1 MKGGQM
7 KLRQKNFLV
16 FSFVLI
22 FLLLITG
29 WPAYSGSGEE
39 KGSSENQRGKLW
51 TPEDIILAESASSW
65 QISPDGQ
72 WAVWVKSRMDKE
84 KNGRI
89 SNLFLTHLA
98 TGKEI
103 QLTRTNETHS
113 QPKWSPDGNL
123 IAFLSTRPL
132 PKPKGEAA
140 STQLWLINPFGGE
153 PYPVTELSRGIRSYY
168 WIDAETILFLAQ
180 EDPALYE
187 QELKKKKDTSRVIDD
202 VEHEPPV
209 RIFKLS
215 IKDKK
220 ITRLTDNRD
229 FIRVW
234 APSPDGKWAVA
245 SHHQYLSFEWDHRIL
260 PKTFLFNFETGAK
273 KELFSGRRILPQSF
287 AWAKDGSGFYLVA
300 PFTTDPRFFTASIA
314 VLYFYDLNQD
324 KLVQVDLGWPNGLA
338 EREIEILPD
347 GFLAFLADGVKLKLA
362 RYFKEGLQWK
372 KVEIKSEHAGNI
384 FDLAVSEDGQK
395 IVYLYTR
402 ASLPP
407 QYYAGSL
414 SQDAIV
420 SPKQIT
426 NLNPSFKEKFI
437 ARTEIIRWKGALGE
451 EVEGLLYYP
460 KDYEPGKKYPLF
472 VAPHGGPAA
481 ADTDSWDESYAYP
494 QQLLCQ
500 RGAFVFKP
508 NYHGSSNYG
517 LKFVESIKNGKYYEY
532 PLEDIEKG
540 VDYLISRGFVD
551 PERIGAFGWSN
562 GSILSIGLS
571 VHNPKRYKVIG
582 AGAGDVEFISDW
594 ANVDF
599 GHSFDTFYFGKSP
612 LEDPLLYVRL
622 SPFFQLDRVEAP
634 TIIFFGTEDRN
645 VPTDQGWSHY
655 RALYHIG
662 KVPVKFI
669 LFPGEPHGLREFSHQ
684 LRKVEEEMAWF
695 DRYFF
700 KTWQAKNEAFKEDS
714 PLGWSLR
721 LKKAAR
727 EGFLYGV
734 RLASGQLIPEVVRRG
749 DIALGRF
756 EVTRA
761 QWAAFDPG
769 YKFPAGTENYPA
781 NGLSFE
787 KAKAYTEWLS
797 KITGENWR
805 LPREEEMTKY
815 YENRENENTLDFW
828 AGYKLNPD
836 DALKLREKI
845 KELGEGA
852 PLLKE
857 VGSFPGVGS
866 EEEDFLFD
874 LGGNVA
880 EWVIGRDGQPKIM
893 GGSADRP
900 ADPKGVFFSPAPEY
914 TGFRVVKI
922 IKAK

>member
-1 MKGGQM
+1 MIGERK
-7 KLRQKNFLV
+7 KI
-16 FSFVLI
+16 FSFPFVLVV
-22 FLLLITG
+22 FLMFLFNLTLQK
-29 WPAYSGSGEE
+29 SLE
-39 KGSSENQRGKLW
+39 SSDASTDNSKTKLW
-51 TPEDIILAESASSW
+51 SPEDILLAESASNW

-72 WAVWVKSRMDKE
+72 WAVWIKSRMDKE

-89 SNLFLTHLA
+89 SNLFLTHLE

-103 QLTRTNETHS
+103 QLTRTTENHS

-123 IAFLSTRPL
+123 IAFLSSRPL
-132 PKPKGEAA
+132 PKAKPEAA

-153 PYPVTELSRGIRSYY
+153 PYPVTELSRAIRSYY
-168 WIDAETILFLAQ
+168 WLDKETIIFSAQ
-180 EDPALYE
+180 EDPTLYE
-187 QELKKKKDTSRVIDD
+187 QELKKKKDTSQVIDD

-209 RIFKLS
+209 RLFKLS

-229 FIRVW
+229 FIRLW
-234 APSPDGKWAVA
+234 APSPDGKMVVS

-260 PKTFLFNFETGAK
+260 PKTFLFNLETGEK
-273 KELFSGRRILPQSF
+273 KELFSGIRLLPHFF
-287 AWAKDGSGFYLVA
+287 AWSKDSSGFYIVA
-300 PFTTDPRFFTASIA
+300 PFTSDPRFFTASIT
-314 VLYFYDLNQD
+314 VLYYYDLSQN
-324 KLVQVDLGWPNGLA
+324 KLIQVDLKWPKGLA
-338 EREIEILPD
+338 ERNIEITPD
-347 GFLAFLADGVKLKLA
+347 GFLALLADGVKFKLA
-362 RYFKEGLQWK
+362 RYVKKGYQWEK
-372 KVEIKSEHAGNI
+372 IDLKAEHAGNI
-384 FDLAVSEDGQK
+384 FDLTVSDDGRK
-395 IVYLYTR
+395 VVYLYTT

-407 QYYAGSL
+407 QYYAGTL
-414 SQDAIV
+414 SFDSIEAI
-420 SPKQIT
+420 KQIT
-426 NLNPSFKEKFI
+426 NLNPNFKEKFI
-437 ARTEIIRWKGALGE
+437 ARTEIVRWKGALGE
-451 EVEGLLYYP
+451 EVEGILYYP
-460 KDYEPGKKYPLF
+460 KDYKSGQRYPLL

-494 QQLLCQ
+494 QQLICQ

-532 PLEDIEKG
+532 PIEDIERG
-540 VDYLISRGFVD
+540 VDYLIQRGLVD
-551 PERIGAFGWSN
+551 PEKIGAFGWSN

-599 GHSFDTFYFGKSP
+599 GHSFDTYYFGKSP
-612 LEDPLLYVRL
+612 LEDPLLYVKI
-622 SPFFQLDRVEAP
+622 SPFFKLDRVEAP

-655 RALYHIG
+655 RALYHLG

-669 LFPGEPHGLREFSHQ
+669 LFPGEPHGLRQFSHQ

-700 KTWQAKNEAFKEDS
+700 KTEQAKNEAFKEDS

-721 LKKAAR
+721 LRKVAR
-727 EGFLYGV
+727 DGLLYGV
-734 RLASGQLIPEVVRRG
+734 KTKEGYLIPEVIKRG
-749 DIALGRF
+749 EIAIGRF

-761 QWAAFDPG
+761 QFAAFDST

-781 NGLSFE
+781 NGISFE
-787 KAKAYTEWLS
+787 KAKAYVDWLT
-797 KITGENWR
+797 KITGEEWR
-805 LPREEEMTKY
+805 LPKEEEIVKF
-815 YENRENENTLDFW
+815 YEGRENENTLDFW

-836 DALKLREKI
+836 DAVKLREKL
-845 KELGEGA
+845 KELGDGA

-857 VGSFPGVGS
+857 VGSFPGSGS

-880 EWVIGRDGQPKIM
+880 EWVIGQDGRPKII

-900 ADPKGVFFSPAPEY
+900 ADSKGVFLEPAAEY
-914 TGFRVVKI
+914 VGFRVIRVIKKEVK
-922 IKAK
+922 